1 MHVFSGR
8 QGIDFQLG
16 NVRVCVLCWLF
27 TGHECCLFA
36 RLNRLQCL
44 CHADQYAQAMAKLI
58 ACDNGRRKEQ
68 NTLIHIDEAEVERVK
83 TFKSLRTYI
92 SQDLTWSHNCCQL
105 LKKAQQRLR
114 KSTFATFTD
123 VQSRVSSPAPSQR
136 GTEAA
141 LLRTG
146 GLSSV

>member
-1 MHVFSGR
+1 MVIGLITSGEETAYKR
-8 QGIDFQLG
+8 QVAELVSWCQENNLSLNADKTKEMIIDW
-16 NVRVCVLCWLF
+16 R
-27 TGHECCLFA
+27 
-36 RLNRLQCL
+36 RRR
-44 CHADQYAQAMAKLI
+44 
-58 ACDNGRRKEQ
+58 RRKEQ

-92 SQDLTWSHNCCQL
+92 SEDLTWSHNCCQL